1 MTHGSH
7 VATLAAL
14 VSLVGCVVGP
24 NYEHPALPAGASSP
38 LMSISSGVEVSAE
51 VPAQWWMLYND
62 TILDRLLEEAFAAN
76 ADLAVAEANLM
87 SARAVRD
94 AARYGRYPSTTIDA
108 DGIYG
113 RNATF
118 DEILEIAGQSP
129 KRTWIIDDVLD
140 VSYEWD
146 LFGHVRRSIEASRA
160 DTQAAA
166 AGRDALRVTIAAET
180 ARAYLQIC
188 TLGQEIAVA
197 HRSLDVVTHEAL
209 ITAQRHEA
217 GANSRF
223 DVVRA
228 EGLVAQVR
236 STIPPSEGQRSA
248 ALFQLTALL
257 GRTPV
262 NAPTDTLACV
272 NAPRLTELIPVGD
285 GAALLRRRPDI
296 RQAERRLA
304 GATARIGIATA
315 DLYPRITLSAL
326 YGGAATNIPSLVTEP
341 GLTWGVGPSISWAF
355 PNQSMPRAR
364 IRQANAGAAAALAEF
379 DSVAL
384 RALKETEQSLALY
397 GAELDRRQALGEA
410 RDKAHEAFDLA
421 HNQFIAGSLSDLEL
435 LVTEQVLV
443 AADAALAMSD
453 AALAQAQISV
463 FKALGGGWQRP
474 PLGNLRKSD
483 SDAGN

>member
-1 MTHGSH
+1 VTFGSH
-7 VATLAAL
+7 VTAFAAL

-24 NYEHPALPAGASSP
+24 NYKHPSLPAGASSP
-38 LMSISSGVEVSAE
+38 LLSIGPAVEVSAE
-51 VPAQWWMLYND
+51 VPEEWWRLYND
-62 TILDRLLEEAFAAN
+62 PILDRLLEESFAAN
-76 ADLAVAEANLM
+76 ADLAVAEANLL
-87 SARAVRD
+87 SARAVLD

-108 DGIYG
+108 GGIYG

-118 DEILEIAGQSP
+118 DEVLEIGGHSP
-129 KRTWIIDDVLD
+129 KRTWILDDVLD
-140 VSYEWD
+140 VSYELD

-166 AGRDALRVTIAAET
+166 AGRDALKVTIAAET
-180 ARAYLQIC
+180 ARAYAQIC
-188 TLGQEIAVA
+188 TLGEELAVA
-197 HRSLDVVTHEAL
+197 HRSLDVVTNEAL

-228 EGLVAQVR
+228 QGLVAQVR
-236 STIPPSEGQRSA
+236 STIPPSEGQRRA

-272 NAPRLTELIPVGD
+272 IAPRLTELIPVGD
-285 GAALLRRRPDI
+285 GASLIKRRPDI
-296 RQAERRLA
+296 RQAERHLA
-304 GATARIGIATA
+304 GATARIGITTA

-326 YGGAATNIPSLVTEP
+326 YGGAAANIPSLVTEP

-355 PNQSMPRAR
+355 PNQSIPRAR
-364 IRQANAGAAAALAEF
+364 VRQANAGAAAALAEF

-384 RALKETEQSLALY
+384 GALKETEQSLALY

-421 HNQFIAGSLSDLEL
+421 HDQFIAGSLSNLEL

-443 AADAALAMSD
+443 AADAAVATSD
-453 AALAQAQISV
+453 AALAQAQISI

-474 PLGNLRKSD
+474 SRGILRS
-483 SDAGN
+483 GR